1 MTPEKLCKITENLFK
16 DVEDGN
22 IFGKS
27 LAVVSLYVLSLK
39 GKPNKTS
46 QYQIMASLIGVTMEL
61 IPMLAKQNNR
71 IQALQS
77 SLAQLTKR
85 VNDIEGQEEN
95 RINEM

>member
-22 IFGKS
+22 TFGKN
-27 LAVVSLYVLSLK
+27 LTVVSFHVLSLVR
-39 GKPNKTS
+39 KPNRTS
-46 QYQIMASLIGVTMEL
+46 QDQIMASLIGVTMEL

-77 SLAQLTKR
+77 SLVQLTKR
-85 VNDIEGQEEN
+85 VNDIERQEEN